1 MTIYSAV
8 SRFDV
13 SLYYCLISGASA
25 CMLTLCLLIL
35 FTRINALV
43 MVYSCLG
50 VILGLVFVAVDTQMI
65 LQDRKYGISKDD
77 YIVGAL
83 SLYLDFVN
91 IFLHLVRVLGNTRK

>member
-25 CMLTLCLLIL
+25 CLLTLCILIL

-65 LQDRKYGISKDD
+65 L
-77 YIVGAL
+77 
-83 SLYLDFVN
+83 
-91 IFLHLVRVLGNTRK
+91 